1 MFGLPELAVI
11 IYLTSFHSIY

>member
-1 MFGLPELAVI
+1 MFGLSELAVI